1 MWSVFPLVCRR
12 PVNPNQG
19 CGLVWRRGWFA
30 KQCTSKGQTGC
41 AAVLKGTALARANA
55 PKGVEVLGMWQIET
69 RAPGGVCV
77 FLFLIRRLHRY
88 SKLQPSPLHHLMCD
102 LPNHLMLMF
111 SFCLPCAA
119 SRVALKATRWCV
131 SASFYLFNCKIICHL
146 TAETMTNIA

>member
-88 SKLQPSPLHHLMCD
+88 SCHLCTIWCAICRTTWCSCFHFVCHVRPHAWPLKKRAD
-102 LPNHLMLMF
+102 
-111 SFCLPCAA
+111 
-119 SRVALKATRWCV
+119 V
-131 SASFYLFNCKIICHL
+131 SLSFYLFNCKIICHL